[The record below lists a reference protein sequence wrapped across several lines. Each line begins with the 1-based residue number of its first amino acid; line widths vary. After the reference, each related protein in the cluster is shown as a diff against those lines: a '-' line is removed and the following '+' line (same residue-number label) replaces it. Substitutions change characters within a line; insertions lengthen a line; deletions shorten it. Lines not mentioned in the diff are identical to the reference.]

1 MAKKRSESI
10 SSAHLKPTSKTA
22 LGLDYAGSEQV
33 SLNVLLGFE
42 NRDNKFHNISPL
54 TDPIFSQA
62 DTFHCTRTEVELYEQ
77 LYISMTKEH
86 TDGDNIFL
94 RLEDIQRRYD
104 ALNVPVERDEL
115 EKLIAEI
122 SEKNDGLSPLEN
134 ATDGIDFME
143 FVELLT
149 QKMTPSYLES
159 ENLAIF
165 KIFDSDADGFVTESD
180 VANVFKSIFP
190 DDEENTEVNFKQI
203 ISLLN
208 KANDNND
215 RISLHD
221 FMNYLLLQQ
230 DKEKP

>member
-33 SLNVLLGFE
+33 SLNVLLVSTSRG
-42 NRDNKFHNISPL
+42 
-54 TDPIFSQA
+54 A

-86 TDGDNIFL
+86 TDGDNVFL

-134 ATDGIDFME
+134 ATDGIDFAE

-190 DDEENTEVNFKQI
+190 DDEENTEVSFKQI

-215 RISLHD
+215 RIGLHD
-221 FMNYLLLQQ
+221 FMNYLLQQ
-230 DKEKP
+230 DKEKT

>member
-10 SSAHLKPTSKTA
+10 SSAHLKQTSKTA

-33 SLNVLLGFE
+33 SLNVLLV
-42 NRDNKFHNISPL
+42 STL
-54 TDPIFSQA
+54 TGGA
-62 DTFHCTRTEVELYEQ
+62 DTFHCTRTEVELYQQ

-86 TDGDNIFL
+86 ADGDNIFL
-94 RLEDIQRRYD
+94 RVEDIQRRYD

-134 ATDGIDFME
+134 ATDGIDFVE

-180 VANVFKSIFP
+180 IANVCKSIFP

-208 KANDNND
+208 KANDNNN

-221 FMNYLLLQQ
+221 FTDYLLQQ
-230 DKEKP
+230 DKEQP

>member
-1 MAKKRSESI
+1 MAKKRSVSI

-33 SLNVLLGFE
+33 SLNVLL
-42 NRDNKFHNISPL
+42 
-54 TDPIFSQA
+54 A

-122 SEKNDGLSPLEN
+122 SEKNDD
-134 ATDGIDFME
+134 ATDGIDFVE

-221 FMNYLLLQQ
+221 FMNYLLQQ

>member
-33 SLNVLLGFE
+33 SLNVLL
-42 NRDNKFHNISPL
+42 
-54 TDPIFSQA
+54 A
-62 DTFHCTRTEVELYEQ
+62 DTFHCTRTEVELYQQ

-86 TDGDNIFL
+86 ADGDNIFL
-94 RLEDIQRRYD
+94 RVEDIQRRYE

-122 SEKNDGLSPLEN
+122 SEKNDD
-134 ATDGIDFME
+134 ATDGIDFVE

-180 VANVFKSIFP
+180 IANVCKSIFP

-208 KANDNND
+208 KTNDNNN

-221 FMNYLLLQQ
+221 FTDYLLQQ
-230 DKEKP
+230 DKEQP